1 MTVDANSFIDDSFND
16 GDWSPQD
23 AARYLEMSM
32 NGDTEQSESIDT
44 PADTAADEQTTEPE
58 DKDDTPTP
66 ETITDKPDDNAT
78 SNEDAEADGEKVV
91 LARDGVHTIP
101 YEKLV
106 EARERDRVSQEA
118 LAAANAELEV
128 LRKQNQTPATVA
140 PTQQEQDIETA
151 QAAINAGV
159 NPDYFGDFSE
169 EALTDGINKLI
180 AERVQAQ
187 VAEQVSAQVAEALK
201 PMQAREQESAAQAHM
216 RTIYEAHK
224 DADSVVES
232 GEFES
237 WKAQQPS
244 YIQSALEDV
253 LKQGTAEQV
262 VELLSNYK
270 QSTNS
275 TAEPAKADDKPVK
288 PTADE
293 LKAKAREA
301 INNAAP
307 TVPTS
312 LSDIPGGH
320 KGATNMN
327 EQMDAMSGI
336 ELADE
341 MMNWSPEKR
350 EQYLNNL

>member
-23 AARYLEMSM
+23 AARYLEISM
-32 NGDTEQSESIDT
+32 NGDTSQGESIDT
-44 PADTAADEQTTEPE
+44 PADTAADEQT
-58 DKDDTPTP
+58 DTPATEAPTDTP
-66 ETITDKPDDNAT
+66 NDSSNDDV
-78 SNEDAEADGEKVV
+78 EGEKVV

-118 LAAANAELEV
+118 LAAANAELEI

-151 QAAINAGV
+151 QAAIDAGV

-169 EALTDGINKLI
+169 EALAEGINKLI
-180 AERVQAQ
+180 DERVKAQVDAQ
-187 VAEQVSAQVAEALK
+187 VAQALQ
-201 PMQAREQESAAQAHM
+201 PMQAREQESAEAAHY
-216 RTIYEAHK
+216 RTIYEAHQ
-224 DADSVVES
+224 DIDSILES
-232 GEFES
+232 GEFET
-237 WKAQQPS
+237 WKGAQPS
-244 YIQSALEDV
+244 YIQSALDGV

-262 VELLSNYK
+262 VELLNNYK

-275 TAEPAKADDKPVK
+275 TPAADAGKPS
-288 PTADE
+288 TDD

-301 INNAAP
+301 IKNTAP
-307 TVPTS
+307 AIPAS

-320 KGATNMN
+320 KGALDIR

-336 ELADE
+336 ELVEAMAD
-341 MMNWSPEKR
+341 WSPEKR
-350 EQYLNNL
+350 EQYLNNTF

>member
-32 NGDTEQSESIDT
+32 NGDTSQGESIDT
-44 PADTAADEQTTEPE
+44 PADTAADEQTDTP
-58 DKDDTPTP
+58 DGKDDTPATEAPTDTP
-66 ETITDKPDDNAT
+66 NDSSNDDV
-78 SNEDAEADGEKVV
+78 EGEKVV

-118 LAAANAELEV
+118 LAAANAELEI

-151 QAAINAGV
+151 QAAIDAGV

-169 EALTDGINKLI
+169 EALAEGINKLI
-180 AERVQAQ
+180 DERVKAQVDAQ
-187 VAEQVSAQVAEALK
+187 VAQALQ
-201 PMQAREQESAAQAHM
+201 PMQAREQESAEAAHY
-216 RTIYEAHK
+216 RTIYEAHQ
-224 DADSVVES
+224 DIDSILES
-232 GEFES
+232 GEFET
-237 WKAQQPS
+237 WKGAQPS
-244 YIQSALEDV
+244 YIQSALDGV

-262 VELLSNYK
+262 VELLNNYK
-270 QSTNS
+270 QSTTS
-275 TAEPAKADDKPVK
+275 TPAADAGKPSS
-288 PTADE
+288 DD

-301 INNAAP
+301 IKNTAP
-307 TVPTS
+307 AIPAS

-320 KGATNMN
+320 KGALDIR

-336 ELADE
+336 ELVEAMAD
-341 MMNWSPEKR
+341 WSPEKR
-350 EQYLNNL
+350 EQYLNNTF

>member
-78 SNEDAEADGEKVV
+78 SNDDAEADGEKVV
-91 LARDGVHTIP
+91 LARDGIHTIP

-118 LAAANAELEV
+118 LAAANAELEI
-128 LRKQNQTPATVA
+128 LRKQAQTPATVA

-151 QAAINAGV
+151 QAAIDAGV

-169 EALTDGINKLI
+169 EALADGINRLI
-180 AERVQAQ
+180 DERVKAQVDAQ
-187 VAEQVSAQVAEALK
+187 VAQALQ
-201 PMQAREQESAAQAHM
+201 PMQVREQESAEAAHY
-216 RTIYEAHK
+216 RTIYEAHQ
-224 DADSVVES
+224 DIDSILES
-232 GEFES
+232 GEFDA
-237 WKAQQPS
+237 WKGAQPTYVQA
-244 YIQSALEDV
+244 ALDGV
-253 LKQGTAEQV
+253 LAQGTAEQV
-262 VELLSNYK
+262 VELLNNYK

-275 TAEPAKADDKPVK
+275 TAEPAKADKPS
-288 PTADE
+288 TDD

-307 TVPTS
+307 PIPAS

-320 KGATNMN
+320 KGATSIT
-327 EQMDAMSGI
+327 EQMDSMSGI
-336 ELADE
+336 DIADE
-341 MMNWSPEKR
+341 MMSWSAEKR

>member
-1 MTVDANSFIDDSFND
+1 MTVDANSFIDDSFDD
-16 GDWSPQD
+16 GDWSPQQ
-23 AARYLEMSM
+23 AAQYLEMSM

-44 PADTAADEQTTEPE
+44 PADTAANEQTTEPD
-58 DKDDTPTP
+58 DKDDTPATESPADTP
-66 ETITDKPDDNAT
+66 NDSSNDDV
-78 SNEDAEADGEKVV
+78 EGEKVV

-118 LAAANAELEV
+118 LAAANAELEI

-151 QAAINAGV
+151 QAAIDAGV

-169 EALTDGINKLI
+169 EALAEGINKLI
-180 AERVQAQ
+180 DERVKAQVDAQ
-187 VAEQVSAQVAEALK
+187 VAQALQ
-201 PMQAREQESAAQAHM
+201 PIQAREQESAEAAHY
-216 RTIYEAHK
+216 RTIYEAHQ
-224 DADSVVES
+224 DIDSILES
-232 GEFES
+232 GEFET
-237 WKAQQPS
+237 WKGAQPTYVQA
-244 YIQSALEDV
+244 ALDGV
-253 LKQGTAEQV
+253 LAQGTAEQV
-262 VELLSNYK
+262 VELLNNYK

-275 TAEPAKADDKPVK
+275 TAEPAKADKPS
-288 PTADE
+288 TDD

-301 INNAAP
+301 IDNAAP
-307 TVPTS
+307 PIPAS

-320 KGATNMN
+320 KGATNIA
-327 EQMDAMSGI
+327 EQMDSMSGI

>member
-44 PADTAADEQTTEPE
+44 PADTAADEQTTEPD
-58 DKDDTPTP
+58 DKDDTPATEAP
-66 ETITDKPDDNAT
+66 TDTPDDS
-78 SNEDAEADGEKVV
+78 SNDDVEGEKVV
-91 LARDGVHTIP
+91 LARDGIHTIP

-118 LAAANAELEV
+118 LAAANAELEA
-128 LRKQNQTPATVA
+128 LRKQIQTPATAA

-151 QAAINAGV
+151 QAAIDAGV

-169 EALTDGINKLI
+169 EALAEGINKLI
-180 AERVQAQ
+180 DERVKAQVDAQ
-187 VAEQVSAQVAEALK
+187 VAQALQ
-201 PMQAREQESAAQAHM
+201 PIQAREQESAEAAHY
-216 RTIYEAHK
+216 RTIYEAHQ
-224 DADSVVES
+224 DIDSILES
-232 GEFES
+232 GEFET
-237 WKAQQPS
+237 WKGAQPS
-244 YIQSALEDV
+244 YIQSALDGV
-253 LKQGTAEQV
+253 LAQGTAEQV
-262 VELLSNYK
+262 VELLNNYK

-275 TAEPAKADDKPVK
+275 TAEPAKADKPSV
-288 PTADE
+288 DD

-307 TVPTS
+307 AIPAS

-320 KGATNMN
+320 KGATSIT
-327 EQMDAMSGI
+327 EQMDSMSGI
-336 ELADE
+336 DIADE
-341 MMNWSPEKR
+341 MMSWSAEKR

>member
-16 GDWSPQD
+16 GEWSPQD

-32 NGDTEQSESIDT
+32 NGDTSQEESIET
-44 PADTAADEQTTEPE
+44 PADTAADEQTNTPD
-58 DKDDTPTP
+58 DKDDTPATEAP
-66 ETITDKPDDNAT
+66 TDAPDDS
-78 SNEDAEADGEKVV
+78 SNDDVEGEKVV

-118 LAAANAELEV
+118 LAAANAELEI
-128 LRKQNQTPATVA
+128 LRKQAQTPATVA

-151 QAAINAGV
+151 QAAIDAGV

-169 EALTDGINKLI
+169 EALAEGINKLI
-180 AERVQAQ
+180 DERVKAQVDAQ
-187 VAEQVSAQVAEALK
+187 VAQALQ
-201 PMQAREQESAAQAHM
+201 PIQAREQESAEAAHY
-216 RTIYEAHK
+216 RTIYEAHQ
-224 DADSVVES
+224 DIDSILES
-232 GEFES
+232 GEFDA
-237 WKAQQPS
+237 WKGAQPTYVQA
-244 YIQSALEDV
+244 ALDGV
-253 LKQGTAEQV
+253 LAQGTAEQV
-262 VELLSNYK
+262 VELLNNYK

-275 TAEPAKADDKPVK
+275 TAEPAKADKPSS
-288 PTADE
+288 DD

-307 TVPTS
+307 TIPAS

-320 KGATNMN
+320 KGATSIT
-327 EQMDAMSGI
+327 EQMDSMSGI
-336 ELADE
+336 DIADE
-341 MMNWSPEKR
+341 MMSWSAEKR

>member
-16 GDWSPQD
+16 GEWSPQQ
-23 AARYLEMSM
+23 AAQYLEMSM
-32 NGDTEQSESIDT
+32 NGDTSQGESIEP
-44 PADTAADEQTTEPE
+44 PADTVVDKQTDAPAQ
-58 DKDDTPTP
+58 
-66 ETITDKPDDNAT
+66 ETITDTPDDNAT
-78 SNEDAEADGEKVV
+78 SSDDADADGEKVV
-91 LARDGVHTIP
+91 LARDGIHTIP

-128 LRKQNQTPATVA
+128 LRKQLQTPTNVA

-180 AERVQAQ
+180 DERVKAQVDAQ
-187 VAEQVSAQVAEALK
+187 VAQALQ
-201 PMQAREQESAAQAHM
+201 PMQAREQESAAEAHM

-232 GEFES
+232 GEFNT
-237 WKAQQPS
+237 WKASQPT
-244 YIQSALEDV
+244 YVQAALDGV
-253 LKQGTAEQV
+253 LAQGTAEQV
-262 VELLSNYK
+262 VELLNNYK

-275 TAEPAKADDKPVK
+275 TAEPAKADKPSS
-288 PTADE
+288 DD

>member
-16 GDWSPQD
+16 GDWSPEQ

-32 NGDTEQSESIDT
+32 NGDTSQEESIDT
-44 PADTAADEQTTEPE
+44 PADTAADEQTTEP
-58 DKDDTPTP
+58 DGKDDTPATEAP
-66 ETITDKPDDNAT
+66 TDKPDDS
-78 SNEDAEADGEKVV
+78 SNDDIEGEKVV

-118 LAAANAELEV
+118 LAAANAELEI
-128 LRKQNQTPATVA
+128 LRKQAQTPATVA

-151 QAAINAGV
+151 QAAIDAGV

-169 EALTDGINKLI
+169 EALADGINRLI
-180 AERVQAQ
+180 DERVKAQVDAQ
-187 VAEQVSAQVAEALK
+187 VAQALQ
-201 PMQAREQESAAQAHM
+201 PMQAREQESAEAAHY
-216 RTIYEAHK
+216 RTIYEAHQ
-224 DADSVVES
+224 DIDSILES
-232 GEFES
+232 GEFDA
-237 WKAQQPS
+237 WKGAQPTYVQA
-244 YIQSALEDV
+244 ALDGV
-253 LKQGTAEQV
+253 LAQGTAEQV
-262 VELLSNYK
+262 VELLNNYK

-275 TAEPAKADDKPVK
+275 TAEPAKADKPS
-288 PTADE
+288 TDD

-307 TVPTS
+307 PIPAS

-320 KGATNMN
+320 KGATSIT
-327 EQMDAMSGI
+327 EQMDSMSGI
-336 ELADE
+336 DIADE
-341 MMNWSPEKR
+341 MMSWSAEKR

>member
-44 PADTAADEQTTEPE
+44 PADTAADEQTTESD
-58 DKDDTPTP
+58 DKDDTPATEAP
-66 ETITDKPDDNAT
+66 TDKPDDS
-78 SNEDAEADGEKVV
+78 SNDDVEDEKVV

-118 LAAANAELEV
+118 LAAANAELEI
-128 LRKQNQTPATVA
+128 LRKQLQTPANVA

-151 QAAINAGV
+151 QAAIDAGV

-169 EALTDGINKLI
+169 EALAEGINRLI
-180 AERVQAQ
+180 DERVKAQVDAQ
-187 VAEQVSAQVAEALK
+187 VAQALQ
-201 PMQAREQESAAQAHM
+201 PMQAREQESAEAAHY
-216 RTIYEAHK
+216 RTIYEAHQ
-224 DADSVVES
+224 DIDSILES
-232 GEFES
+232 GEFDA
-237 WKAQQPS
+237 WKGAQPTYVQA
-244 YIQSALEDV
+244 ALDGV
-253 LKQGTAEQV
+253 LAQGTAEQV
-262 VELLSNYK
+262 VELLNNYK

-275 TAEPAKADDKPVK
+275 TAEPAKADKPS
-288 PTADE
+288 TDD

-301 INNAAP
+301 VNNAAP
-307 TVPTS
+307 PIPAS

-320 KGATNMN
+320 KGATSIT
-327 EQMDAMSGI
+327 EQMDSMSGI
-336 ELADE
+336 DIADE
-341 MMNWSPEKR
+341 MMSWSAEKR

>member
-32 NGDTEQSESIDT
+32 NGDTSQGESIDT
-44 PADTAADEQTTEPE
+44 PADTAADEQTTDPD
-58 DKDDTPTP
+58 DKDDTPATEAP
-66 ETITDKPDDNAT
+66 ADKPNDSSNDDV
-78 SNEDAEADGEKVV
+78 EGEKVV

-118 LAAANAELEV
+118 LAAANAELEI
-128 LRKQNQTPATVA
+128 LRKQTQTPATVA

-151 QAAINAGV
+151 QAAIDAGV

-169 EALTDGINKLI
+169 EALAEGINKLI
-180 AERVQAQ
+180 DERVTAQ
-187 VAEQVSAQVAEALK
+187 VDARVAKALE
-201 PMQAREQESAAQAHM
+201 PMQQKEQESAAEAHM
-216 RTIYEAHK
+216 RTIYEAHT
-224 DADSVVES
+224 DADSIVES
-232 GEFES
+232 SEFEA
-237 WKAQQPS
+237 WKVSQPT
-244 YIQSALEDV
+244 YIQAALDGV
-253 LKQGTAEQV
+253 LTQGTAEQV
-262 VELLSNYK
+262 VELLNNFK
-270 QSTNS
+270 QSTTS
-275 TAEPAKADDKPVK
+275 TPAADAGKPS
-288 PTADE
+288 TDD

-307 TVPTS
+307 PIPAS

-320 KGATNMN
+320 KGATGIT
-327 EQMDAMSGI
+327 EQMDSMSGI
-336 ELADE
+336 DIADE
-341 MMNWSPEKR
+341 MMNWSAEKR

>member
-1 MTVDANSFIDDSFND
+1 M
-16 GDWSPQD
+16 
-23 AARYLEMSM
+23 
-32 NGDTEQSESIDT
+32 
-44 PADTAADEQTTEPE
+44 
-58 DKDDTPTP
+58 
-66 ETITDKPDDNAT
+66 
-78 SNEDAEADGEKVV
+78 
-91 LARDGVHTIP
+91 
-101 YEKLV
+101 
-106 EARERDRVSQEA
+106 
-118 LAAANAELEV
+118 
-128 LRKQNQTPATVA
+128 
-140 PTQQEQDIETA
+140 
-151 QAAINAGV
+151 
-159 NPDYFGDFSE
+159 
-169 EALTDGINKLI
+169 
-180 AERVQAQ
+180 
-187 VAEQVSAQVAEALK
+187 
-201 PMQAREQESAAQAHM
+201 
-216 RTIYEAHK
+216 
-224 DADSVVES
+224 
-232 GEFES
+232 
-237 WKAQQPS
+237 
-244 YIQSALEDV
+244 
-253 LKQGTAEQV
+253 
-262 VELLSNYK
+262 ELLSNYK

>member
-32 NGDTEQSESIDT
+32 NGDTSQGESIDT
-44 PADTAADEQTTEPE
+44 PADTAADEQTDTPD
-58 DKDDTPTP
+58 DKDDTPATEAPADTP
-66 ETITDKPDDNAT
+66 NDSSNDDV
-78 SNEDAEADGEKVV
+78 EGEKVV

-151 QAAINAGV
+151 QAAIDAGV

-169 EALTDGINKLI
+169 EALAEGINKLI
-180 AERVQAQ
+180 DERVKAQVDAQ
-187 VAEQVSAQVAEALK
+187 VAQALQ
-201 PMQAREQESAAQAHM
+201 PIQAREQESAEAAHY
-216 RTIYEAHK
+216 RTIYEAHQ
-224 DADSVVES
+224 DIDSILES
-232 GEFES
+232 GEFET
-237 WKAQQPS
+237 WKGAQPS
-244 YIQSALEDV
+244 YIQSALDGV
-253 LKQGTAEQV
+253 LTQGTAEQV
-262 VELLSNYK
+262 VELLNNYK
-270 QSTNS
+270 QSTTS
-275 TAEPAKADDKPVK
+275 TPAADAGKPSS
-288 PTADE
+288 DD

-301 INNAAP
+301 IKNTAP
-307 TVPTS
+307 AIPAS

-320 KGATNMN
+320 KGALDIR

-336 ELADE
+336 ELVEAMAD
-341 MMNWSPEKR
+341 WSPEKR
-350 EQYLNNL
+350 EQYLNNTF

>member
-32 NGDTEQSESIDT
+32 NGDTSQGESIDT
-44 PADTAADEQTTEPE
+44 PADTAADEQTTEPD
-58 DKDDTPTP
+58 DKDDTPATVAP
-66 ETITDKPDDNAT
+66 TDTPDDS
-78 SNEDAEADGEKVV
+78 SNDDVEGEKVV

-118 LAAANAELEV
+118 LAAANAELEI
-128 LRKQNQTPATVA
+128 LRKQAQTPATVA

-151 QAAINAGV
+151 QAAIDAGV

-169 EALTDGINKLI
+169 EALADGINKLI
-180 AERVQAQ
+180 DER
-187 VAEQVSAQVAEALK
+187 VSAQVDARVAKALE
-201 PMQAREQESAAQAHM
+201 PMQQKEQESAAEAHM
-216 RTIYEAHK
+216 RTIYEAHQ
-224 DADSVVES
+224 DADSIVES
-232 GEFES
+232 GKFEA
-237 WKAQQPS
+237 WKASQPS
-244 YIQSALEDV
+244 YIQAALDGV
-253 LKQGTAEQV
+253 LQQGTAEQV
-262 VELLSNYK
+262 VELLNNYK

-275 TAEPAKADDKPVK
+275 TPEPAKAEPSK
-288 PTADE
+288 DE

-301 INNAAP
+301 IKNTAP
-307 TVPTS
+307 AVPAS

-320 KGATNMN
+320 KGATDIT
-327 EQMDAMSGI
+327 EQMQSMSPM
-336 ELADE
+336 ELAE
-341 MMNWSPEKR
+341 TMMDWSPEKR